1 MAASPKA
8 LAAAAIAGVAVIGA
22 VHWWTGRTPGGHE
35 PRAGCP
41 TVVVAASIEKSDLMA
56 AAADRYNSSDRK
68 VNGTCYGISVVPI
81 ASGIAESRL
90 GEADWNTAWGPAPDA
105 WSPAASTWLELLRHD
120 RADQDRPDILAGDN
134 PSVVTTPIVLAM
146 PEPKARALGWPQAAI
161 GWSDLLHLAE
171 DPHGW
176 ASRGHPEWGAFTL
189 GKTNPMVS
197 TSGLSA
203 TIGAFVAATGTSS
216 DLTLASVSD
225 PRVRGFVA
233 GVEKSVEHYGDTAL
247 TFLKNLQHADDAGA
261 ALGYVSAVAVE
272 EKSVVD
278 YNSGSPTGDLNAQ
291 GQHGKP
297 RVPLVAVYPEEGT
310 LNSDNPFAVLRAP
323 WSDQG
328 KQAGAADFAAY
339 LREPAAQQLFTDAGF
354 RGYDGRPGKALR
366 DNNFLSE
373 DPGTILSAP
382 SAPVLAAVRAAWT
395 QLRKPARVLLVL
407 DVSGSMSDSAGNGRT
422 RLELAQGA
430 AINGLAQLADTDQ
443 VGLWTFPGHDTV
455 YWQDEPIE
463 PLGPQRQSM
472 KDRIG
477 QLIPGGG
484 TPLYAVTRQAVD
496 AVRDGAGDDTINA
509 VVVMT
514 DGKNEYPPDND
525 LDGLVRQLHDAAF
538 EGGVRVFTIGYGEDA
553 DMKSVSQISEASR
566 AATYDATDP
575 STIDAV
581 FTSVLSNF

>member
-1 MAASPKA
+1 MAGNAKA
-8 LAAAAIAGVAVIGA
+8 LAAAAIAGVAVIAA
-22 VHWWTGRTPGGHE
+22 VHWWTGRPATVHE
-35 PRAGCP
+35 PRAGCA
-41 TVVVAASIEKSDLMA
+41 TVVVAASVEKSGLMA
-56 AAADRYNSSDRK
+56 AAADRYNSSDRT
-68 VNGTCYGISVVPI
+68 VNGTCYGISVTPI

-90 GEADWNTAWGPAPDA
+90 VEADWNTAWGSAPDA

-120 RADQDRPDILAGDN
+120 RADRDRPDILTDDN

-146 PEPKARALGWPQAAI
+146 PEPKARALGWPQAPI

-171 DPHGW
+171 DPRGW
-176 ASRGHPEWGAFTL
+176 TSRGHPEWGAFAL

-216 DLTLASVSD
+216 DLTLAAVND
-225 PRVRGFVA
+225 PRVREFVA
-233 GVEKSVEHYGDTAL
+233 GVENSVEHYGDTAL

-278 YNSGSPTGDLNAQ
+278 YNAGNPTGDLNAE

-297 RVPLVAVYPEEGT
+297 RIPLVAVYPREGT
-310 LNSDNPFAVLRAP
+310 LNSDNPFAVLRAS
-323 WSDQG
+323 WSETG
-328 KQAGAADFAAY
+328 KQAGAADFAGY
-339 LREPAAQQLFTDAGF
+339 LREPATQQLFTDAGF
-354 RGYDGRPGKALR
+354 RGYDGAPGKALR
-366 DNNFLSE
+366 DNDFLAD
-373 DPGTILSAP
+373 DPGTILSPP
-382 SAPVLAAVRAAWT
+382 SAPVLAAVRSAWT
-395 QLRKPARVLLVL
+395 KLRKPARVLLVL
-407 DVSGSMSDSAGNGRT
+407 DVSGSMSDSVGGGRT
-422 RLELAQGA
+422 RLELAQA
-430 AINGLAQLADTDQ
+430 AAVNGLGQLADTDQ

-455 YWQDEPIE
+455 YWQDAPLE

-472 KDRIG
+472 KGHIQ

-484 TPLYAVTRQAVD
+484 TPLYAVTRAAVE
-496 AVRDGAGDDTINA
+496 AVRSGASDDTINA

-514 DGKNEYPPDND
+514 DGKNEYPPDSD
-525 LDGLVRQLHDAAF
+525 LDGLVRELHADSF

-553 DMKSVSQISEASR
+553 DMKSVAKISEASR
-566 AATYDATDP
+566 AAAYDATDP